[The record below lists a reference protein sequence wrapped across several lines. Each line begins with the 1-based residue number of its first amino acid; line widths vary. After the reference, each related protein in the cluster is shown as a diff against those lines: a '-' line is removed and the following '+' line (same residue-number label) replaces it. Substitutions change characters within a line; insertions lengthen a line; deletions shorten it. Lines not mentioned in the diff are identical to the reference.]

1 MHTHTPSSRA
11 LLSDRTIIALSIV
24 YAVGNIFVSLSA
36 IPTIYSVEAQRL
48 IGERW
53 AGLYE

>member
-53 AGLYE
+53 EGLYE